1 VKRISDLLLT
11 TGLSP
16 GHALCSSLYLTL
28 RTVSI
33 IRVVAGIRAGHQ
45 KERLM
50 KMSDAAPPRSI
61 LCIEK
66 DASARAALVRALS
79 DYDLLFTADAFE
91 TIRSMNARAFD
102 AYIIDFWLPDWSG
115 PQLCRS
121 IRDLDPHCPII
132 FCTAADSDLS
142 RQRALRAGAS
152 AYLCKPV
159 SSVDLKTRVNALIA
173 QVDTASLCA
182 KAEMEH
188 SVESEIARWEPRL
201 SAALAEA
208 KETICQSMERTA
220 RVRAQKAFLSSGG
233 TRAHFERWWPH
244 IFGSARAN
252 SAALSTSPG

>member
-1 VKRISDLLLT
+1 
-11 TGLSP
+11 
-16 GHALCSSLYLTL
+16 
-28 RTVSI
+28 
-33 IRVVAGIRAGHQ
+33 
-45 KERLM
+45 M

-66 DASARAALVRALS
+66 EAAAQAALSHTLS
-79 DYDLLFTADAFE
+79 DYDVVFSTDAFD
-91 TIRSMNARAFD
+91 TIRSMNVRAFD

-121 IRDLDPHCPII
+121 IRDLDPNCPVI

-142 RQRALRAGAS
+142 RQRAMRAGAT

-159 SSVDLKTRVNALIA
+159 SFVELKTRVNALIA
-173 QVDTASLCA
+173 RVDAMSLRA
-182 KAEMEH
+182 KADMEQV
-188 SVESEIARWEPRL
+188 VESEIARWQPRL
-201 SAALAEA
+201 SAASAET

-220 RVRAQKAFLSSGG
+220 RARAQKAFLSNGG

-252 SAALSTSPG
+252 SAVVSTSPG